1 MLSTG
6 AKSPIA
12 PGRGNGVAK
21 PQHCSPRFAALH
33 KFKLMPGPPVLHPV
47 LREASPR
54 VFLDVSSLNLAA
66 FRSPIF
72 LRNPWR
78 LARQNYQ
85 STGSSET
92 PSAPPR
98 RQPDKKECLEGR
110 GLTAGRTLSTPRMP
124 PGRKR
129 NPRPGANNGSGV
141 AVPAVCGRRDALG
154 EGGRG
159 TEDAPDP
166 RTCRRRAPARLSP
179 HGTGRRRG
187 RKKPRRE

>member
-1 MLSTG
+1 MNILVKAEINGGKAMLSTG

-72 LRNPWR
+72 F
-78 LARQNYQ
+78 AQ
-85 STGSSET
+85 SV
-92 PSAPPR
+92 A
-98 RQPDKKECLEGR
+98 PDKTK
-110 GLTAGRTLSTPRMP
+110 TI
-124 PGRKR
+124 
-129 NPRPGANNGSGV
+129 N
-141 AVPAVCGRRDALG
+141 
-154 EGGRG
+154 
-159 TEDAPDP
+159 
-166 RTCRRRAPARLSP
+166 RRAP
-179 HGTGRRRG
+179 
-187 RKKPRRE
+187 RKRHSSCRSGDQVSKRP